1 MLPGACFD
9 RCLPACLPVYLPA
22 RLPACPQ
29 VPVELIPWR
38 AIRQGRRLGQGS
50 EGAVLEAVYRDAP
63 VAVKEGAS
71 EAEIDMFLSAGT
83 HDNLVGLRGL
93 TQKV

>member
-1 MLPGACFD
+1 ME
-9 RCLPACLPVYLPA
+9 V
-22 RLPACPQ
+22 
-29 VPVELIPWR
+29 IPWR

-63 VAVKEGAS
+63 VVVKEGVS

-93 TQKV
+93 TQKVWLESHGLPAQGRTVERLCLCVCRV